1 MFLTATLSLN
11 PSAATEYVASDDED
25 EKPELLEH
33 ETFSTSSI
41 LQQLVLT
48 MRDVGIKDAMVLSH
62 DGVELFRDDNGDS
75 DDLTSAL
82 KAFARNTP
90 DAAKQHFS
98 TLRLVL
104 EHQGD
109 LLKIVVDVRVE
120 RAHEIDHPP
129 IQIGLAGF
137 LRIFRSE
144 GDIAVERQGAFD
156 AIFRDQSGYEEV
168 CDAARDEFDEFI
180 RKLDGACQQR
190 IEIDDVE
197 TDSCLRIIS
206 SEDSTDD
213 AATHWAQLFDHSCIE
228 KNDVMY
234 CYRWHQKCCDGDV
247 ELSHCELIDA
257 SGAVRKRYHKKKNR
271 VEIDRD
277 LKNGDATCDSHG
289 TPEGGWRVH
298 DDSLIGSRPSHENPL
313 RGLIIP
319 EDRIPPGLIPFLGP
333 SKRQVWRAV
342 ANEIHASFVDGA
354 FILQDAIVYR
364 WETVPIRL
372 AVSTNYNGENT
383 QYTTRMIA
391 QTSCREKFSIY
402 RTGIMSFVGRA
413 LGLQDIETGNQYFDQ
428 SFVIKGDDPE
438 FIRKF
443 FADPYLRDLIAG
455 QPDFDLSVSGSMRF
469 TCNGVLKDPDRIVR
483 LFELFIEL
491 LQRLEEQR

>member
-1 MFLTATLSLN
+1 VNVS
-11 PSAATEYVASDDED
+11 
-25 EKPELLEH
+25 
-33 ETFSTSSI
+33 TFSTSSI

-48 MRDVGIKDAMVLSH
+48 MRDVGIQDAMVLSH
-62 DGVELFRDDNGDS
+62 DGVEIFRDENGDA

-104 EHQGD
+104 EHQSD
-109 LLKIVVDVRVE
+109 LLKIVIDVRVE
-120 RAHEIDHPP
+120 RAHEVDHPP

-137 LRIFRSE
+137 LRTFRFE
-144 GDIAVERQGAFD
+144 GQVIAERQEVFD
-156 AIFRDQSGYEEV
+156 SIFTDQTGYEEV
-168 CDAARDEFDEFI
+168 CDAARNEFDEFV
-180 RKLDGACQQR
+180 RKLDVACQQR
-190 IEIDDVE
+190 IEIDEAE

-206 SEDSTDD
+206 STDSMDD
-213 AATHWAQLFDHSCIE
+213 GTTRWTQLFDHSCIE

-234 CYRWHQKCCDGDV
+234 CYQWHQKCCEGDV
-247 ELSHCELIDA
+247 ELSNCELIDA
-257 SGAVRKRYHKKKNR
+257 AGTVSKRYHKRKSR
-271 VEIDRD
+271 IESDRD
-277 LKNGDATCDSHG
+277 LKNEDATYDSQE

-298 DDSLIGSRPSHENPL
+298 NDSLVGSRPSHENPL

-342 ANEIHASFVDGA
+342 ANELRASFVDGA

-364 WETVPIRL
+364 WEMVPIRL
-372 AVSTNYNGENT
+372 AVSTYYNGENT
-383 QYTTRMIA
+383 QYTTRMTA

-402 RTGIMSFVGRA
+402 RTGIMSFFGRA
-413 LGLQDIETGNQYFDQ
+413 LGLQDIETGNQNFDQ

-438 FIRKF
+438 FIRKLL
-443 FADPYLRDLIAG
+443 ADSYLREMIAS
-455 QPDFDLSVSGSMRF
+455 QPDFDLSVSGSMKLTF
-469 TCNGVLKDPDRIVR
+469 TYDGVLKAPDRIVR